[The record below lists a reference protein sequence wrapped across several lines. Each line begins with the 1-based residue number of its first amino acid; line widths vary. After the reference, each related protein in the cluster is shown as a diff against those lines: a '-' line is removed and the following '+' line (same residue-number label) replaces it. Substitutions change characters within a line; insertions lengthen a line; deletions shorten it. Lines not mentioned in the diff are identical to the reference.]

1 MDLASVSWEH
11 VFDSGFNFSNRYLRD
26 PMNTFLKSG
35 NARMHLTGPRLGF
48 ANAASLLFFVS
59 LAWPS
64 SIAQAQNEISS
75 RDLKAIESFQR
86 FTKVATEQIEA
97 KKLRPALSAVKSG
110 LSQLKRLTKKPN
122 PTAIEKISATYG
134 EFKTAYE
141 QLVAAGAKLPK
152 LIELPG
158 VAATSSVSFTKD
170 VAPILVAKCGNCHV
184 NRQQGNFSLATFNA
198 INVGGGVIGGQP
210 ANSRLVEVI
219 ESGEMPQGGA
229 TVSKQELDVLKNW
242 IAGGAKFDG
251 DNARQSLTDFA
262 PARTRANTDSMVK
275 APTGKETV
283 SFAEDVAPIL
293 VQNCQRCHM
302 VTNPR
307 GGFSMANFRA
317 LLRGGDGG
325 AAINPGDPEASQFI
339 KRLRGDGV
347 NVMPPGRKLS
357 EDKIQT
363 IVTWIKEDA
372 TFDGDGVNTATPIVA
387 ANARA
392 NAMPHEEFV
401 KFREAQTEKTW
412 KLAMG
417 DLESKTIST
426 DNFFVAGDADE
437 AKLNQV
443 AAAAEKIAKRVSE
456 KGGLESTGPFIRG
469 NATIYVFQKRYDFGE
484 FGRMVEKREY
494 PRTVSSGWRRSP
506 EDAYLTVLMTR
517 NKQLADI
524 ELDLGRQIAALHI
537 ATQASDVPRWFADG
551 FGWLAAK
558 RDYAKAEGVK
568 RLDDRATA
576 AARQMQRLDD
586 FANNRIDADQAAL
599 VGYLFVKQLQKAGPA
614 YRGLLADLGKGK
626 KFEASFADRFGM
638 PVGQMLKRISDAT
651 KK

>member
-1 MDLASVSWEH
+1 
-11 VFDSGFNFSNRYLRD
+11 
-26 PMNTFLKSG
+26 
-35 NARMHLTGPRLGF
+35 MHLTRTQLGF
-48 ANAASLLFFVS
+48 THVIVVMFFALLV
-59 LAWPS
+59 LPT
-64 SIAQAQNEISS
+64 SIVQSQTEISS
-75 RDLKAIESFQR
+75 RDKKAIASFQKY
-86 FTKVATEQIEA
+86 TKLATEQIES

-110 LSQLKRLTKKPN
+110 LNQLKKLTKKPN
-122 PTAIEKISATYG
+122 PTAINEITSTYG
-134 EFKTAYE
+134 EFKTAYD
-141 QLVAAGAKLPK
+141 QLTAAGAKLPK

-158 VAATSSVSFTKD
+158 AAAPPAVSFIKD
-170 VAPILVAKCGNCHV
+170 VAPILVSKCGNCHV
-184 NRQQGNFSLATFNA
+184 NRQQGNFSLASFNA

-219 ESGEMPQGGA
+219 ESGEMPQGGG

-251 DNARQSLTDFA
+251 DNARQSLADFG
-262 PARTRANTDSMVK
+262 PARNRVNTDGMVK
-275 APTGKETV
+275 APSGNETV

-325 AAINPGDPEASQFI
+325 AHINPGDPEASQI
-339 KRLRGDGV
+339 VKRLRGDGV
-347 NVMPPGRKLS
+347 NVMPPRNKLS

-363 IVTWIKEDA
+363 IVTWIKENA
-372 TFDGDGVNTATPIVA
+372 TFDGNGVNTAIPTIA

-401 KFREAQTEKTW
+401 KFRAAQTGKIW

-417 DLESKTIST
+417 DLNSKTVAT
-426 DNFFVAGDADE
+426 ENFFVAGDADE

-443 AAAAEKIAKRVSE
+443 STVAEKIAKRVSE
-456 KGGLESTGPFIRG
+456 KGGLESEGPFIRG

-494 PRTVSSGWRRSP
+494 PRTISSGWRRSP

-517 NKQLADI
+517 NKQVSDI

-537 ATQASDVPRWFADG
+537 ATQAPDVPRWFADG

-558 RDYAKAEGVK
+558 RDYAKFESVK
-568 RLDDRATA
+568 SLDARA
-576 AARQMQRLDD
+576 AAAAGQMQRLDD

-599 VGYLFVKQLQKAGPA
+599 VGYLFVKQLQKTGPA
-614 YRGLLADLGKGK
+614 YRGLLNDLGKGNR
-626 KFEASFADRFGM
+626 FEKSFADRFGM